1 MQSPRFLDIYKKI
14 IPPTT
19 TLKRDVFAGMS
30 VWFILIPQS
39 MAYAGLAGLPVQVG
53 LYTAF
58 FPVMIAAIFGSSKQM
73 STGPVTI
80 VSLMTATALWP
91 IAVSGSEWYILYAS
105 LLAIFIGLFYLI
117 LGILKLGVIVD
128 FLSHPVIVG
137 FTNAVA
143 IVTITSQ
150 VGKIFWISVDKSG
163 SYIYTLIDIIHRVF
177 TQSHI
182 PTLIVWASSVFLL
195 VVLWKYTPKI
205 PRVLAVL
212 VICISASYFFDFA
225 WNYGWQIV
233 GNIPASLPFFI
244 NPLIDPLTFQL
255 SFWEILKLMTYG
267 MIIGLIGFTESIS
280 VAKFVSYKTKQ
291 RVSAN
296 KELIGQWLANM
307 SSGFFGGYGVA
318 GSFSKTAVNMRSWA
332 KTSFSSI
339 VTGLMVWATLLFLT
353 PILEYIPTATLAAII
368 IVAVIHL
375 VRFAPLVKAWKVEKH
390 DGVVGFVTFFMTL
403 IFVPNIDYGIMIWV
417 LLSVILFIYRSMR
430 PKVTEVS
437 LYKDGNYRDV
447 DFFGLKTSK
456 HISVYRFDGALYFA
470 NAWFFE
476 EKILEYISQKKKL
489 RIVILDMEWINNIDS
504 SGEET
509 LHNLVNRLDN
519 NGIHVYLTGI
529 RARVLEKL
537 QKSGFVKKS
546 GEKRIFGKISDV
558 LEKIKKKQNIDIVP
572 LTDYKRDKKKS
583 PELEKKLI
591 KKIDKML

>member
-1 MQSPRFLDIYKKI
+1 MQLQQLLHAFKKNPLSI
-14 IPPTT
+14 T
-19 TLKRDVFAGMS
+19 TLKKDIFAGMS

-53 LYTAF
+53 LYTSF

-91 IAVSGSEWYILYAS
+91 IAVSGSEGYILYAS
-105 LLAIFIGLFYLI
+105 LLAVFIGLFYLI
-117 LGILKLGVIVD
+117 LGIMKLGVIVD

-150 VGKIFWISVDKSG
+150 IGKVFWISVDKSG
-163 SYIYTLIDIIHRVF
+163 NYINTLFSILQGAV
-177 TQSHI
+177 TQTHI
-182 PTLIVWASSVFLL
+182 PTLIVWVVSIGLL
-195 VVLWKYTPKI
+195 VTLWKYAPKI
-205 PRVLAVL
+205 PRVLTVL
-212 VICISASYFFDFA
+212 ILCISGSYFLDFA
-225 WNYGWQIV
+225 GIYGGQIV
-233 GNIPASLPFFI
+233 GNIPASLPYFV

-267 MIIGLIGFTESIS
+267 IIIGLIGFTESIS

-307 SSGFFGGYGVA
+307 SSWFFGGYGVA
-318 GSFSKTAVNMRSWA
+318 WSFSKTAVNMRSWA

-375 VRFAPLVKAWKVEKH
+375 IRFSPLIKAWKVEKH
-390 DGVVGFVTFFMTL
+390 DGIVGFVTFFMTL

-417 LLSVILFIYRSMR
+417 LLSIILFIYRSMR

-437 LYKDGNYRDV
+437 LYKDGNYRDI

-489 RIVILDMEWINNIDS
+489 RVVILDMEWINNIDS
-504 SGEET
+504 SGEEI
-509 LHNLVNRLDN
+509 LQNLVNRLDN
-519 NGIHVYLTGI
+519 NGIQVYLTGI

-558 LEKIKKKQNIDIVP
+558 LEKIEKKQNIDIAP
-572 LTDYKRDKKKS
+572 LTDYTRDKNKS